1 MSVSRRVV
9 LQTIGV
15 GCVASACG
23 GSGDGPSEGIAT
35 LCGIDLC
42 ISIGE
47 NVELADV
54 GGGLLFLT
62 PGHKVYVVRTT
73 SGFSSVSAICT
84 HTGCVIEWNG
94 TTKFEC
100 PCHGSQFGSDGT
112 VMRGPAGRPLRIY
125 TNTLVGDTL
134 TIKLT

>member
-1 MSVSRRVV
+1 M
-9 LQTIGV
+9 
-15 GCVASACG
+15 
-23 GSGDGPSEGIAT
+23 
-35 LCGIDLC
+35 
-42 ISIGE
+42 
-47 NVELADV
+47 

-62 PGHKVYVVRTT
+62 PGHKVYVVRTN

-125 TNTLVGDTL
+125 TNMLVGDTL
-134 TIKLT
+134 TITLT